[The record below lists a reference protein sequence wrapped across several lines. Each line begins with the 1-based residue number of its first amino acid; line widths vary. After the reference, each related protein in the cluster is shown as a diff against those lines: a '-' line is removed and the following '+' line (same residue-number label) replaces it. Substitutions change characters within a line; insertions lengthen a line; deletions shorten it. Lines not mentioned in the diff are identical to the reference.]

1 MDSPTVLHGAGSER
15 LNSDTRAVAMQTSVR
30 RHPPCRHRFH
40 PCCAGTR
47 SKFNCGLLISLLVQ
61 MRRIRLCE
69 GFSAAAAFHP
79 SVWPHI
85 GACFGP
91 TAGSETY
98 RRSRSP
104 ECAIRPVFGGPAL
117 GCQGRR
123 HFQAARSWAHCRCA
137 VRRVV
142 VVVMRSLS
150 SVMTRVPRHDYANN
164 CLRSAGDGDRSTA
177 PRSRAVPPRA
187 AADPRARAPRRA
199 GRRPAA
205 RPRSARSAG

>member
-1 MDSPTVLHGAGSER
+1 VDSPTVLHGAGSER

-47 SKFNCGLLISLLVQ
+47 WKFNCGLLISLLVQ
-61 MRRIRLCE
+61 VRRIRLCE

-91 TAGSETY
+91 TAGSEACRWGVSVS
-98 RRSRSP
+98 RRRGAGHTVVAPSP
-104 ECAIRPVFGGPAL
+104 AGRGCRDAEPFGDDPPSS
-117 GCQGRR
+117 
-123 HFQAARSWAHCRCA
+123 ARLR
-137 VRRVV
+137 
-142 VVVMRSLS
+142 
-150 SVMTRVPRHDYANN
+150 ANN
-164 CLRSAGDGDRSTA
+164 CVRSVGDGDRSTA
-177 PRSRAVPPRA
+177 PRSRVVPPRA

-205 RPRSARSAG
+205 RPPSARSAG

>member
-1 MDSPTVLHGAGSER
+1 VDSPTVLHGAGSER

-61 MRRIRLCE
+61 VRRIRLYE

-91 TAGSETY
+91 TADSEACRWGVSVS
-98 RRSRSP
+98 RRRGAGHTVVAPS
-104 ECAIRPVFGGPAL
+104 
-117 GCQGRR
+117 
-123 HFQAARSWAHCRCA
+123 
-137 VRRVV
+137 RRVV

-150 SVMTRVPRHDYANN
+150 SVMTRVPRHDYARNGF
-164 CLRSAGDGDRSTA
+164 RSARDGDRSTA
-177 PRSRAVPPRA
+177 PRSRVVPPRA

-205 RPRSARSAG
+205 RPPSARSAG